1 MLTYKRMKVNI
12 IVSFILEMFK
22 LILCA
27 YSLLFICNVDNGSN
41 DGQAKKRNGRGCT
54 KKHNIW
60 SRGDTPPIQLELNEY
75 GQPVGENAKEL
86 ANFIATIVKSKDIS
100 LAHKDWRLV
109 DPAQKLKLWKDL
121 KVISEIQLT
130 CFISTIFVWV

>member
-1 MLTYKRMKVNI
+1 MPP
-12 IVSFILEMFK
+12 
-22 LILCA
+22 
-27 YSLLFICNVDNGSN
+27 SN

-60 SRGDTPPIQLELNEY
+60 SRRDTPPIQLELNEY
-75 GQPVGENAKEL
+75 GQPIGENAKEL

-130 CFISTIFVWV
+130 CFISTIIVWV